1 MATAAQIA
9 ANRLNAL
16 RSTGPRSA
24 EGKAVSRFNA
34 LKTGIQANSE
44 VIPGEDPEQLEELT
58 AAYHRQF
65 RPATPLER
73 SLVDALARDDWQLR
87 RLHTVEARL
96 WEQGLAADGSNLADA
111 YLSNLPAFTR
121 LHRRLEAVER
131 SYYRALHELERLRG
145 PAAESLGPDPLASDS
160 WPPAPDPA
168 PDLASFSSPA
178 TSSSASP
185 CTAAIPAEN
194 RAAPAGSHP
203 DPSHS

>member
-16 RSTGPRSA
+16 RSTGPRSV

-34 LKTGIQANSE
+34 LKTGIQAASE

-58 AAYHRQF
+58 AAYHQQF

-145 PAAESLGPDPLASDS
+145 PAADSLAPDP
-160 WPPAPDPA
+160 WPPAPDLA
-168 PDLASFSSPA
+168 PELASFSSPPI
-178 TSSSASP
+178 SSSASP
-185 CTAAIPAEN
+185 GTAATPAEN
-194 RAAPAGSHP
+194 RAAPAAPHP
-203 DPSHS
+203 DPSRL

>member
-24 EGKAVSRFNA
+24 EGKAVSKFNA
-34 LKTGIQANSE
+34 LKTGIQAHSE
-44 VIPGEDPEQLEELT
+44 VIPGEDPEQLDELT

-73 SLVDALARDDWQLR
+73 FLVDALVAADWQLR

-96 WEQGLAADGSNLADA
+96 WEQGLAPDASNLADA
-111 YLSNLPAFTR
+111 YLANLPAFTR

-145 PAAESLGPDPLASDS
+145 PAAESL
-160 WPPAPDPA
+160 APDPWLPVPDST

-178 TSSSASP
+178 TSSSPSP
-185 CTAAIPAEN
+185 CTAATPAEN
-194 RAAPAGSHP
+194 RAAPAGSRP